1 MKRRS
6 IVFLSMIFSLVW
18 LPVAGAAEV
27 MVYKSMN
34 CGCCADW
41 VNHMRSNGFDVKTK
55 DVEDVSPYKTRYGV
69 PAELQSC
76 HTAIVNGYV
85 IEGHVPAKDIKRLLE
100 EKPKIT
106 GLAVPGMPIGSPG
119 MEGPVQQPYEV
130 KAFDK
135 AGNRSVYARY

>member
-1 MKRRS
+1 MQAHWIK
-6 IVFLSMIFSLVW
+6 FLVVIFSLAW
-18 LPVAGAAEV
+18 LPLAQAAEV

-41 VNHMRSNGFDVKTK
+41 VNHMRSNGFTVIAK

-76 HTAIVNGYV
+76 HTAVVDGYV

-135 AGNRSVYARY
+135 AGNRSVYAHY

>member
-1 MKRRS
+1 MKRRW
-6 IVFLSMIFSLVW
+6 IVFLSVIFSLAW
-18 LPVAGAAEV
+18 LSVASAAEV
-27 MVYKSMN
+27 MVYKGMN

-55 DVEDVSPYKTRYGV
+55 DVEDVAPYKTRYGV
-69 PAELQSC
+69 PDELQSC
-76 HTAIVNGYV
+76 HTAVVDGYV